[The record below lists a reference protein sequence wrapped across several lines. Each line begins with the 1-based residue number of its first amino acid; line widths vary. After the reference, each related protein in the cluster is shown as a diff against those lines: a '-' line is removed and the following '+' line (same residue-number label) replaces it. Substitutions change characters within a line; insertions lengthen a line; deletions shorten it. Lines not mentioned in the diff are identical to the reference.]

1 MNKMKEEACKKLAA
15 KVAADHAGQPKP
27 KLLHRKPNDE
37 QILASLKGKVT
48 KMMHINGVRWNDPGD
63 GWGRETCGFTI
74 TVDFTKL
81 DRVPTKE
88 DVVKSIQKDLNDISD
103 RGWYFSEEAARK
115 ALVRDVERRMGH
127 MLIEFEHNPPCPRCA
142 TDILRDYYEI
152 LRKSRIWI
160 EQEVPIIRQKVDGTW
175 PVIPCLETHEIKD
188 RRFVRKEEPKKPCKC
203 GGKCH
208 CKKGKK

>member
-1 MNKMKEEACKKLAA
+1 MSKMKEEACKKLAA

-81 DRVPTKE
+81 DRAPTKE

-103 RGWYFSEEAARK
+103 RGWY
-115 ALVRDVERRMGH
+115 
-127 MLIEFEHNPPCPRCA
+127 
-142 TDILRDYYEI
+142 YYEI

-188 RRFVRKEEPKKPCKC
+188 RRFVRKEDPKKPTCKC